1 MGQSHTS
8 EYPLFHLFLF
18 FTWDVSLRLW
28 KDKGLFERETAYYK
42 ALAERG
48 VKITFLTWGDHRD
61 LEINLGSHGMI
72 EVIPAYKYIPNPHNK
87 ALRALL
93 SPLVLWYARRQISS
107 ADLVKTNQMWGS
119 WCAVLA
125 KYFFRKK
132 LLLRT
137 GFELYKFTRDQGA
150 CALRRNFIFHLSKLS
165 YSFADLIYVSSKTDK
180 DFIKNHFS
188 INPEKVSVRPNWI
201 DIKRFK
207 PIEME
212 HEENS
217 VLYVGRL
224 SQQKNIPLL
233 IEALSQTKIDLTIV
247 GIGETKKEIVSLAKE
262 YNVNV
267 IFLGA
272 VPNDQLPALLCR
284 YAVFVLPSYYE
295 GNPKTLLEAMSCG
308 RAVIGTDV
316 DGIKNVIDHEKTGL
330 LSECDKDS
338 LLAHIKRL
346 LGDPSLRTE
355 IGTNARNEIVKTQSL
370 YHILEKE
377 IEDYDKFGLE
387 RHDHL
392 ES

>member
-1 MGQSHTS
+1 
-8 EYPLFHLFLF
+8 
-18 FTWDVSLRLW
+18 
-28 KDKGLFERETAYYK
+28 
-42 ALAERG
+42 
-48 VKITFLTWGDHRD
+48 
-61 LEINLGSHGMI
+61 
-72 EVIPAYKYIPNPHNK
+72 
-87 ALRALL
+87 
-93 SPLVLWYARRQISS
+93 
-107 ADLVKTNQMWGS
+107 
-119 WCAVLA
+119 
-125 KYFFRKK
+125 
-132 LLLRT
+132 
-137 GFELYKFTRDQGA
+137 
-150 CALRRNFIFHLSKLS
+150 
-165 YSFADLIYVSSKTDK
+165 
-180 DFIKNHFS
+180 
-188 INPEKVSVRPNWI
+188 KVSVRPNWI